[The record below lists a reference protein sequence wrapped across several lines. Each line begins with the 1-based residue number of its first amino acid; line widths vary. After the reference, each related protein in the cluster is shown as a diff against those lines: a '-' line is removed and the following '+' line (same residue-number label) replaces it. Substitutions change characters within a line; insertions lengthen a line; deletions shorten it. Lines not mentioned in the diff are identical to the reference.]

1 MSEILNVRYLVRM
14 RMNTAVDRKL
24 VGQTAYESLR
34 NDIVT
39 GKLGPGQK
47 LKLNELR
54 ASYGVSVNTL
64 RETLMRLVSDGFVA
78 FEDQKGFRVNPVS
91 VSDLDELIEL
101 RVQLEILGLQKSM
114 ANHSN
119 RMNWKSAL
127 IGAHYRLSCM
137 EKLMM
142 EDESAHASEWEKADR
157 DFHMT
162 IVSNSGSNQLIR
174 YHASVLELFM
184 RYQVLALK
192 KRPFRGEAVADE
204 HQQLLQLVLDD
215 QVDAAKAL
223 LSEHISKGS
232 ELPL

>member
-1 MSEILNVRYLVRM
+1 
-14 RMNTAVDRKL
+14 MNSLADRKL

-39 GKLGPGQK
+39 GKLCPGQK

-54 ASYGVSVNTL
+54 AGYGVSVNTL

-91 VSDLDELIEL
+91 MSDLAELIEL

-114 ANHSN
+114 ANSHN
-119 RMNWKSAL
+119 HMGWKSAL
-127 IGAHYRLSCM
+127 IGAHYRLGCM

-142 EDESAHASEWEKADR
+142 EDESSHVREWEKADR
-157 DFHMT
+157 DFHTT
-162 IVSNSGSNQLIR
+162 IVSNCGSNQLIR
-174 YHASVLELFM
+174 YHGSVLELFM

-204 HQQLLQLVLDD
+204 HQQLVKLMLDD
-215 QVDAAKAL
+215 KLEEASAL
-223 LSEHISKGS
+223 LSEHINKGS

>member
-1 MSEILNVRYLVRM
+1 
-14 RMNTAVDRKL
+14 MNTAADRKL
-24 VGQTAYESLR
+24 VGQTAYDSLR

-47 LKLNELR
+47 LKLNVLR

-114 ANHSN
+114 ANSQN
-119 RMNWKSAL
+119 RMDWKSAL
-127 IGAHYRLSCM
+127 ISAHYRLSCM

-142 EDESAHASEWEKADR
+142 EDESSHVRDWEKADR

-162 IVSNSGSNQLIR
+162 IVSNCGSSQLIR
-174 YHASVLELFM
+174 YHGSVLELFM

-204 HQQLLQLVLDD
+204 HQQLVNLMLDD
-215 QVDAAKAL
+215 KLDAATAL
-223 LSEHISKGS
+223 LSEHINKGS

>member
-1 MSEILNVRYLVRM
+1 LSETLIVRYLASM
-14 RMNTAVDRKL
+14 RMNTVVDRKL

-34 NDIVT
+34 NDIVA
-39 GKLGPGQK
+39 GKLSPGQK

-78 FEDQKGFRVNPVS
+78 FEEQKGFRVNPVS
-91 VSDLDELIEL
+91 MSDLDELIEL
-101 RVQLEILGLQKSM
+101 RVQLEILGLKKSM
-114 ANHSN
+114 ANSRN
-119 RMNWKSAL
+119 RMDWKSAL
-127 IGAHYRLSCM
+127 ISAHYRLGCM

-142 EDESAHASEWEKADR
+142 EDESTHVREWEKADR

-174 YHASVLELFM
+174 YHASILELFM

-204 HQQLLQLVLDD
+204 HQQLVKLMLDD
-215 QVDAAKAL
+215 RLDAATVL
-223 LSEHISKGS
+223 LTEHIHKGS
-232 ELPL
+232 ELPV